1 MSVGKTLCQ
10 LETSEAWVVSVVE
23 IAAIE
28 GVWLRWRDN
37 GTVIV
42 TLRPPTP
49 SAEPILPEM
58 RGLIWR

>member
-1 MSVGKTLCQ
+1 MSVRKVLCR

-28 GVWLRWRDN
+28 GVWLRWRNN

-42 TLRPPTP
+42 TVRPPTP
-49 SAEPILPEM
+49 RAVPILPEM
-58 RGLIWR
+58 R

>member
-1 MSVGKTLCQ
+1 MSVRKALRQ
-10 LETSEAWVVSVVE
+10 LKTSEAWVVSVVE

-28 GVWLRWRDN
+28 GVGLGRRDN
-37 GTVIV
+37 GTVTV

-58 RGLIWR
+58 RGLIW

>member
-1 MSVGKTLCQ
+1 MSVRKALRQ
-10 LETSEAWVVSVVE
+10 LKTSEAWVVSVVE

-37 GTVIV
+37 GTVTV

-58 RGLIWR
+58 HRMIW